1 MMQGRKEVIM
11 DFNHILTLIDKVSSK
26 GNISCVEVEE
36 NGMRILVKAEGQLT
50 GPTDMQ
56 VEKTVCAHTEGGAE
70 NEHAGGQQ
78 EPAMAREEHS
88 PAADVKVPS
97 ERASDLVVTSPL
109 IGTFYA
115 SASEGGDPFV
125 KAGDPVKKGQ
135 VLGIVEAMK
144 LMNEIESEYDGIV
157 EAVLIGNGQMVEYG
171 QPLFRIAQR

>member
-1 MMQGRKEVIM
+1 MQGRKEVIM
-11 DFNHILTLIDKVSSK
+11 DFNNILTLIDKVSSK

-36 NGMRILVKAEGQLT
+36 NGMRVLVKADGQFAE
-50 GPTDMQ
+50 PS
-56 VEKTVCAHTEGGAE
+56 EKPAEKKVCAYAEGSFGTEA
-70 NEHAGGQQ
+70 AGGQQ
-78 EPAMAREEHS
+78 GPALVPEEHS
-88 PAADVKVPS
+88 SAADVKMPA

-109 IGTFYA
+109 VGTFYA

>member
-1 MMQGRKEVIM
+1 M

-36 NGMRILVKAEGQLT
+36 NGMRVLVKAEGQFAET
-50 GPTDMQ
+50 AARTA
-56 VEKTVCAHTEGGAE
+56 EIKACAHAGSGTETE
-70 NEHAGGQQ
+70 NAGGQQ
-78 EPAMAREEHS
+78 KPVPKEH
-88 PAADVKVPS
+88 PAADVKMPA

-109 IGTFYA
+109 VGTFYA
-115 SASEGGDPFV
+115 SASEGGTPFV

>member
-36 NGMRILVKAEGQLT
+36 NGMRVLVKAEGQLAE
-50 GPTDMQ
+50 PAARAA
-56 VEKTVCAHTEGGAE
+56 EIKACAHAGSGAE
-70 NEHAGGQQ
+70 TENAGGQQ
-78 EPAMAREEHS
+78 ESVLVPEEHS
-88 PAADVKVPS
+88 AADVKVPS